1 MNRYFAI
8 GLGLIAIIGLS
19 SKGLILY
26 NEEILVLLAFTGF
39 IIFVV
44 QNYGQDVADNLDE
57 RSSAIQQ
64 ELQTYLDLKEA
75 YLEAL
80 VQEHKKQVGLA
91 AAVKTVG
98 SFANSQLGVIGQQ
111 RKDELGS
118 RVNLQVNQQ
127 LNSLASMGSGL
138 EYQLQSKMANSL
150 RSAVLATLQQAKR
163 DNKPINSLLVKKAIA
178 RLGSL

>member
-80 VQEHKKQVGLA
+80 VQEHKKQVNLA

-98 SFANSQLGVIGQQ
+98 SFAYSQLGVMGNQ
-111 RKDELGS
+111 RKDELSS

-138 EYQLQSKMANSL
+138 EYQLQSKMAGSL

-163 DNKPINSLLVKKAIA
+163 SKKPMNSLLVKNAIS

>member
-8 GLGLIAIIGLS
+8 GLGLVAIIGLS

-57 RSSAIQQ
+57 RSNAIQK
-64 ELQTYLDLKEA
+64 ELQTFLDLKEA

-80 VQEHKKQVGLA
+80 VQEHKKQV
-91 AAVKTVG
+91 
-98 SFANSQLGVIGQQ
+98 
-111 RKDELGS
+111 
-118 RVNLQVNQQ
+118 
-127 LNSLASMGSGL
+127 
-138 EYQLQSKMANSL
+138 
-150 RSAVLATLQQAKR
+150 
-163 DNKPINSLLVKKAIA
+163 
-178 RLGSL
+178 

>member
-1 MNRYFAI
+1 
-8 GLGLIAIIGLS
+8 
-19 SKGLILY
+19 
-26 NEEILVLLAFTGF
+26 
-39 IIFVV
+39 
-44 QNYGQDVADNLDE
+44 LDE
-57 RSSAIQQ
+57 RSNAIQQ
-64 ELQTYLDLKEA
+64 ELQTFLDLKEA
-75 YLEAL
+75 YLDAL

-163 DNKPINSLLVKKAIA
+163 DNRPMNTLLVKKAIS

>member
-8 GLGLIAIIGLS
+8 GLVLIAIIGLS

-44 QNYGQDVADNLDE
+44 QNYGQDIANNLDE
-57 RSSAIQQ
+57 RSNAIHQ
-64 ELQTYLDLKEA
+64 ELQTFLDLKET
-75 YLEAL
+75 YLKAL
-80 VQEHKKQVGLA
+80 VQEHKKQIGLGKAIKIVGY
-91 AAVKTVG
+91 
-98 SFANSQLGVIGQQ
+98 FAKSQLRLIGIQ
-111 RKDELGS
+111 RKNELSS
-118 RVNLQVNQQ
+118 RVNFQVNQQ

-138 EYQLQSKMANSL
+138 DYQLQSKMANSL
-150 RSAVLATLQQAKR
+150 RSAVLVTLQQAKR
-163 DNKPINSLLVKKAIA
+163 QKKPINSLLVKKAIS